1 MNVNETVQHFKSLKR
16 ELQEKMAEAFQS
28 SLWEFFVRVPEVNT
42 IYWHQCTPYFNDG
55 DPCVF
60 VVAKP
65 SFSPMSH
72 DEITSPYHF
81 YEYDDMDHVE
91 NSTQDFLRFAKDTRL
106 SSESQNML
114 EDILNLFA
122 ISKEYLLSAYGD
134 HAFIRLYMKDGSI
147 QSKVEIFEH
156 D

>member
-1 MNVNETVQHFKSLKR
+1 MNVNETVQHFKSLKK

-28 SLWEFFVRVPEVNT
+28 SLREFFVKVPEVNT

-60 VVAKP
+60 VVEKP
-65 SFSPMSH
+65 SFSPMLH
-72 DEITSPYHF
+72 DEITSPYHC
-81 YEYDDMDHVE
+81 YDCEAMDHAE
-91 NSTQDFLRFAKDTRL
+91 NSTKDFLRFAKDTRL
-106 SSESQNML
+106 SDESQNML
-114 EDILNLFA
+114 KDILNLFD
-122 ISKEYLLSAYGD
+122 ISDEYLLSAYGD

-147 QSKVEIFEH
+147 QAKVEKFEH